1 MPAAAGAPKMR
12 RMADEADL
20 AFDSEQT
27 YLRQVLAAQRQTR
40 QAALQRAGRC
50 HWCGNTD
57 DIGERLF
64 CDSDC
69 ASDWEYEDTLQRRL
83 GLAPRSAS
91 PVAH

>member
-1 MPAAAGAPKMR
+1 MR

-20 AFDSEQT
+20 AFDSEQR
-27 YLRQVLAAQRQTR
+27 YLTQVLAAQRASGR
-40 QAALQRAGRC
+40 RAGLPRAGRC

-57 DIGERLF
+57 DIGDRLF

-69 ASDWEYEDTLQRRL
+69 ASDWEYEDSLQRRL

-91 PVAH
+91 AAAH